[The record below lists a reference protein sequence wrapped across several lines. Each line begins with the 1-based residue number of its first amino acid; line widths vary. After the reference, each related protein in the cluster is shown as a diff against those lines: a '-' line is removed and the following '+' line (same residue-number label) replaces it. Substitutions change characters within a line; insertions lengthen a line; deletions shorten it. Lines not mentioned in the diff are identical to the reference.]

1 LDFKPAQQRAF
12 FSPAPDSHAPPSA
25 APPRGQYWH
34 DRHLPNCRGGAVP
47 TEQLGDYEID
57 YSGVRMTDVDGWAAF
72 VTVYGPSANPM
83 HRNSIVPAQRVAVE
97 HVFATEAQAEA
108 EARKAAVA
116 MVEEKTITPPPITP
130 TA

>member
-1 LDFKPAQQRAF
+1 
-12 FSPAPDSHAPPSA
+12 
-25 APPRGQYWH
+25 
-34 DRHLPNCRGGAVP
+34 VP

-83 HRNSIVPAQRVAVE
+83 HRNSIVPPQRVAVE

-116 MVEEKTITPPPITP
+116 MVEEKTITPLPLTP